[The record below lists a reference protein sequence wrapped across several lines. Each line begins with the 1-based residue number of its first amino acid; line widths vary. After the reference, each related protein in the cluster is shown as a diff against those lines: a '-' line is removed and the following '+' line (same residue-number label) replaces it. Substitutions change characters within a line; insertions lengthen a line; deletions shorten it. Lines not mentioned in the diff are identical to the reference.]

1 MAKCIKHVKY
11 EKKNKKNKEGEK
23 GNGNKEGKTKGK
35 TTLISTYNQSTID
48 DE

>member
-1 MAKCIKHVKY
+1 MIKQKT
-11 EKKNKKNKEGEK
+11 KNKEGEK
-23 GNGNKEGKTKGK
+23 GNGNKEGK